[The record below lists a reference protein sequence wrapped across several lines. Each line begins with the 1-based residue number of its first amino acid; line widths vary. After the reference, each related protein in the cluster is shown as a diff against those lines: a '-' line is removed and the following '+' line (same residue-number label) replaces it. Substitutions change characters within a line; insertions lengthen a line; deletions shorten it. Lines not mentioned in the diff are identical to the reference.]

1 MDVLWAKYIYIKYT
15 IISRVILF
23 ILSLLEFQ
31 MSVLLNMSSK
41 VNKIKVID
49 KKLGRQ
55 RAVGQAYSD
64 ARVIEIDPRQTSKNY
79 LDTLI
84 HELLHVY
91 APKWSETKVN
101 KTAKEMT
108 QIIWQKELQKN

>member
-1 MDVLWAKYIYIKYT
+1 MP
-15 IISRVILF
+15 
-23 ILSLLEFQ
+23 LLEFQ
-31 MSVLLNMSSK
+31 TGVLLNMSSK

-55 RAVGQAYSD
+55 KAVGQAYSD

-91 APKWSETKVN
+91 NPEWSENKVS
-101 KTAKEMT
+101 KTANEIT
-108 QIIWQKELQKN
+108 DIIWKKNYRRIKR

>member
-1 MDVLWAKYIYIKYT
+1 MPNKP
-15 IISRVILF
+15 
-23 ILSLLEFQ
+23 
-31 MSVLLNMSSK
+31 
-41 VNKIKVID
+41 NKIKVID

-64 ARVIEIDPRQTSKNY
+64 TRVIEIDPRQTSKNY

-91 APKWSETKVN
+91 NPEWSENKIT
-101 KTAKEMT
+101 KTANEMT
-108 QIIWQKELQKN
+108 AIIWKKNYRRIKR

>member
-1 MDVLWAKYIYIKYT
+1 M
-15 IISRVILF
+15 
-23 ILSLLEFQ
+23 SLLEFVW
-31 MSVLLNMSSK
+31 SVLLNMPSK

-55 RAVGQAYSD
+55 KAVGQAYTD
-64 ARVIEIDPRQTSKNY
+64 AKVIEIDPRQTSRNY

-91 APKWSETKVN
+91 NPEWSENKVS
-101 KTAKEMT
+101 KTANEIT
-108 QIIWQKELQKN
+108 DIIWKKNYRRIKR

>member
-1 MDVLWAKYIYIKYT
+1 MA
-15 IISRVILF
+15 
-23 ILSLLEFQ
+23 
-31 MSVLLNMSSK
+31 SK
-41 VNKIKVID
+41 SNKIKVID

-55 RAVGQAYSD
+55 RAVGLAWSD
-64 ARVIEIDPRQTSKNY
+64 AKIIEIDPRQTSKNY

-91 APKWSETKVN
+91 APNWSETKVS

-108 QIIWQKELQKN
+108 QIIWQKNYRRIKR

>member
-1 MDVLWAKYIYIKYT
+1 M
-15 IISRVILF
+15 
-23 ILSLLEFQ
+23 SLLEFQ
-31 MSVLLNMSSK
+31 RSVLLNMPSK

-55 RAVGQAYSD
+55 QAVGQAYAD
-64 ARVIEIDPRQTSKNY
+64 AKIIEIDPRQTSKNY

-91 APKWSETKVN
+91 APNWSETKVN
-101 KTAKEMT
+101 KIAKEMT
-108 QIIWQKELQKN
+108 QIIWQKNYRRIKR

>member
-1 MDVLWAKYIYIKYT
+1 MP
-15 IISRVILF
+15 
-23 ILSLLEFQ
+23 
-31 MSVLLNMSSK
+31 SK
-41 VNKIKVID
+41 NNKIKVID

-101 KTAKEMT
+101 QTAKEMT
-108 QIIWQKELQKN
+108 QIIWQKNYRRIKR

>member
-1 MDVLWAKYIYIKYT
+1 M
-15 IISRVILF
+15 
-23 ILSLLEFQ
+23 SLLEFVW
-31 MSVLLNMSSK
+31 SVLLNMPSK

-55 RAVGQAYSD
+55 KAVGQAYTD
-64 ARVIEIDPRQTSKNY
+64 AKVIEIDPRQTSKNY

-91 APKWSETKVN
+91 NPEWSETKVS
-101 KTAKEMT
+101 KTANEMT
-108 QIIWQKELQKN
+108 DIIWKKNYRRIKR

>member
-1 MDVLWAKYIYIKYT
+1 M
-15 IISRVILF
+15 
-23 ILSLLEFQ
+23 SLLEFQ
-31 MSVLLNMSSK
+31 TGVLLNMPSK

-49 KKLGRQ
+49 KLLGRQ
-55 RAVGQAYSD
+55 KAVGQAYSD

-91 APKWSETKVN
+91 CPSWSETKVN
-101 KTAKEMT
+101 NTAKEMT
-108 QIIWQKELQKN
+108 QIIWQKNYRRIKR

>member
-1 MDVLWAKYIYIKYT
+1 MDVMWSKDIYFKYT
-15 IISRVILF
+15 TISILF
-23 ILSLLEFQ
+23 ILSLLQFQ
-31 MSVLLNMSSK
+31 MGVLLNMPSK
-41 VNKIKVID
+41 TNKIKVID

-64 ARVIEIDPRQTSKNY
+64 TRVIEIDPRQTSKNY

-91 APKWSETKVN
+91 APKWSETRVN

-108 QIIWQKELQKN
+108 QIIWQKNYRRIKR